1 MICSPGYKTMFIGE
15 HGMAALVWLCAT
27 VAVVVCIKMI
37 QSNIVFERSRSKL
50 LAASVHAKAVEFLW
64 TLVPIAIFFGTAV
77 PAVKMLMF
85 FNLGGCSH
93 EH

>member
-1 MICSPGYKTMFIGE
+1 MFFGG
-15 HGMAALVWLCAT
+15 HGTAALLWLCAA
-27 VAVVVCIKMI
+27 VAVAVCIKMI
-37 QSNIVFERSRSKL
+37 QSNIAFERSRAKL
-50 LAASVHAKAVEFLW
+50 SAASTHAKAVEFFW

-85 FNLGGCSH
+85 LNLEGCSY